1 MFLVCILVHPPKRTS
16 QLVTGAKIMNIATL
30 SLFHLIWLES
40 RTSLTVS
47 LFFQNRIAAAT
58 KEKVNGYFYQHFYIV
73 WRLFICREDKS
84 RQVTMKYNCKEAR

>member
-1 MFLVCILVHPPKRTS
+1 M
-16 QLVTGAKIMNIATL
+16 
-30 SLFHLIWLES
+30 
-40 RTSLTVS
+40 VS

-84 RQVTMKYNCKEAR
+84 RQVTMKYNCKEARL